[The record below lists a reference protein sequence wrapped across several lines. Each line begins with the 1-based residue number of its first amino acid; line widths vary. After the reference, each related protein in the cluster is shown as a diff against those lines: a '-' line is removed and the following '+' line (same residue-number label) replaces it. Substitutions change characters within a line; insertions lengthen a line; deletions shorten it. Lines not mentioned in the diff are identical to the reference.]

1 MSMCAQ
7 KRGQPAKQLGPAA
20 KLLGKNG
27 FKYKPQF
34 GLVIRCKDEAQQRQL
49 YASLLEQ
56 GLKAKVVCV

>member
-1 MSMCAQ
+1 MSKCVQ
-7 KRGQPAKQLGPAA
+7 KRGQPVKQLEPAV

-34 GLVIRCKDEAQQRQL
+34 GLVIQCKDEAQQQQL
-49 YASLLEQ
+49 YASLLAQ

>member
-7 KRGQPAKQLGPAA
+7 KRSQTANQLEPAA
-20 KLLGKNG
+20 KPLGKNG

-34 GLVIRCKDEAQQRQL
+34 GLVIKCKDEAQQQQL
-49 YASLLEQ
+49 YATLLGQ